1 MSLDR
6 SQSVVIEVFKRVW
19 LPETPTNKLDA
30 PGGINVQPSL
40 KRHSHVPSRTLKI
53 KLRSCF
59 DKMPAA
65 KPVTSAVLTV
75 IAVHHTH
82 HQGRLRQ
89 DLPGNQQRR
98 ISGRSSVS
106 TLSRRSRKFFHRYN
120 QDQRS
125 LFMRSSH
132 LVVDS
137 AKWSTTT
144 SDSTIDLTTAT
155 LGYCVFSYSLF

>member
-59 DKMPAA
+59 DKTPAA

-82 HQGRLRQ
+82 HQGRLCLAINNDASQ
-89 DLPGNQQRR
+89 AAPAYPHSAVDPGN
-98 ISGRSSVS
+98 S
-106 TLSRRSRKFFHRYN
+106 F
-120 QDQRS
+120 
-125 LFMRSSH
+125 
-132 LVVDS
+132 
-137 AKWSTTT
+137 
-144 SDSTIDLTTAT
+144 TAT
-155 LGYCVFSYSLF
+155 TKTNDLFSWDPLTSSLIRQSDLRRQPTAQLT